1 LRREDDLVSKDVYFF
16 TWLHNGHLDVKRG
29 HFVGQAIAVAFK
41 RPRRCA
47 IHRHARSTNVAA
59 YPAQQDYVTI
69 VLGPKKGKDSFD
81 EIHMAKEDDLEL
93 TTDEIK
99 GCGAS

>member
-1 LRREDDLVSKDVYFF
+1 MAVY
-16 TWLHNGHLDVKRG
+16 
-29 HFVGQAIAVAFK
+29 
-41 RPRRCA
+41 
-47 IHRHARSTNVAA
+47 S
-59 YPAQQDYVTI
+59 AQQDYVAI